1 MSHSECCGIVF
12 SSLPDDEM
20 PPSTEPGRQEEGAE
34 DDLEQDLGCVART
47 MRRNLGSAGG
57 IAAGHR
63 TFFVSRGG
71 FGG

>member
-1 MSHSECCGIVF
+1 
-12 SSLPDDEM
+12 M